1 MHYRFIIHPFDACN
15 IIVTFDLMIAWF
27 HLLIL
32 FHFWHVFSSRLKS
45 YTTIWS
51 LLMQLLNNCWVAETV
66 VKEDVVVA
74 ILKIYVQ
81 VQQKALTKIEF
92 SYSFASLIRL
102 QLISITSI
110 VVSSLLILES
120 PFYGLR
126 FYIPFHTR
134 FFGSFLS
141 KV

>member
-1 MHYRFIIHPFDACN
+1 
-15 IIVTFDLMIAWF
+15 
-27 HLLIL
+27 
-32 FHFWHVFSSRLKS
+32 
-45 YTTIWS
+45 
-51 LLMQLLNNCWVAETV
+51 MQLLNNCWVAETV
-66 VKEDVVVA
+66 VKKDVVA

-81 VQQKALTKIEF
+81 VQQKTLTKIEF

-102 QLISITSI
+102 QLISLTSI

-126 FYIPFHTR
+126 FYIPFHTK
-134 FFGSFLS
+134 FFGSFLN

>member
-1 MHYRFIIHPFDACN
+1 
-15 IIVTFDLMIAWF
+15 
-27 HLLIL
+27 
-32 FHFWHVFSSRLKS
+32 
-45 YTTIWS
+45 
-51 LLMQLLNNCWVAETV
+51 MQLLNNCWVAETV
-66 VKEDVVVA
+66 VKKDVVVA

-102 QLISITSI
+102 QLISLTSI

-126 FYIPFHTR
+126 FYITFHTK